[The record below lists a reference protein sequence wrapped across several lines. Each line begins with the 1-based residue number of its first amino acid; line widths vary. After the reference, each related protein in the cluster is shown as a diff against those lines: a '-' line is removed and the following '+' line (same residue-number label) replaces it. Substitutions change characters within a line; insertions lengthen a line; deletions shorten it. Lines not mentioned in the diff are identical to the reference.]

1 MLLPLLGILISCY
14 IQSDHVVMNELLYA
28 QEVSSIASPSSFL
41 TPSSA
46 EMSPSPE
53 MPLFSRQEVNT
64 GARDGIQVSKI
75 GSNLTSLDE
84 YIQESADY
92 TAFYDNSTDI
102 QKITYSNAKGKILN
116 ATLWLGGK
124 VMSNPSTLVTTGV
137 RFSRRK

>member
-1 MLLPLLGILISCY
+1 M
-14 IQSDHVVMNELLYA
+14 VMNSLLYA

-41 TPSSA
+41 TSSSA

-64 GARDGIQVSKI
+64 GDRDGIQVSKI

-84 YIQESADY
+84 YIQEGADY

-102 QKITYSNAKGKILN
+102 QKITYSNAKN
-116 ATLWLGGK
+116 
-124 VMSNPSTLVTTGV
+124 S
-137 RFSRRK
+137 

>member
-1 MLLPLLGILISCY
+1 M
-14 IQSDHVVMNELLYA
+14 VMNNLLYA
-28 QEVSSIASPSSFL
+28 QEVSSIASPSPFL
-41 TPSSA
+41 TSSSA

-64 GARDGIQVSKI
+64 GDRDGIQVSKI

-102 QKITYSNAKGKILN
+102 QKDNVL
-116 ATLWLGGK
+116 
-124 VMSNPSTLVTTGV
+124 
-137 RFSRRK
+137 